1 MRSARAKTGLVSL
14 VALASLLAAPA
25 TAAELNQK
33 TIEAFDRYARLSEAL
48 MEEQLRRDGPYLWV
62 DASPDSRRQNLYT
75 QLRKGEILIERRET
89 RDAGKPIQV
98 PEGLVHHWVGAV
110 FIPGATL
117 AQTLAVLQDYD
128 NHWRIYGPD
137 VRRSKLIRREGN
149 DFKIYVQVFKK
160 SLRTVVL
167 NAEFDVRYFPV
178 DSTRVYS
185 RSRSLR
191 IAEVDNPGRPDK
203 RENPVGQGH
212 GYLWRLYSYWR
223 FEQKDGGV
231 YVQVEYIALSRA
243 VPEGLGWL
251 LIPLIRHISRDSL
264 YRILNATRLGVTRS
278 EESTPKTFG
287 GEVPPS
293 ADKEPEK
300 ECGMWYS
307 DWDLVRSGSSHG
319 RSWSFAPHSPFVQPV
334 SDLLFA
340 YCGLTTPTVEPAD
353 CPDG

>member
-1 MRSARAKTGLVSL
+1 MRSARAKTGFVSL
-14 VALASLLAAPA
+14 VALASLLAGPA
-25 TAAELNQK
+25 TAAELKQK
-33 TIEAFDRYARLSEAL
+33 TIEAFDRYVRLSEVP
-48 MEEQLRRDGPYLWV
+48 MEEELRRGGPYLWV
-62 DASPDSRRQNLYT
+62 DASPESRRQNLYT

-89 RDAGKPIQV
+89 QDGGKPIKV

-117 AQTLAVLQDYD
+117 AQTLAVLEDYD

-137 VRRSKLIRREGN
+137 IRRSKLIRREGN
-149 DFKIYVQVFKK
+149 DFKIYVQLFKK

-167 NAEFDVRYFPV
+167 NAEFDARYFPV

-185 RSRSLR
+185 RSRSVR
-191 IAEVDNPGRPDK
+191 IAEVENPDRPDE
-203 RENPVGQGH
+203 REDPVGQGH

-223 FEQKDGGV
+223 FEQKDAGV
-231 YVQVEYIALSRA
+231 YAQVEYIALSRT

-278 EESTPKTFG
+278 EESKPRTFG

-300 ECGMWYS
+300 ECRIWYS
-307 DWDLVRSGSSHG
+307 DEGLVRAVVPMVAVG
-319 RSWSFAPHSPFVQPV
+319 RSLRTPRSCSPYQIFCSLIV
-334 SDLLFA
+334 D
-340 YCGLTTPTVEPAD
+340 
-353 CPDG
+353 